1 VILPTHR
8 GIHSVE
14 GFSADGFLAKVRA
27 HLPVESRD
35 GSPEEAMR
43 AVEEAGRTGKAI
55 AWSAGGN
62 RYHVATFPDLPAFC
76 DKFLSKVPPQLRP
89 LDVVLLHGFLLEQLL
104 GISPEA
110 VTAGQF
116 VKYYKEP
123 AKVAK
128 DLSAGALQA
137 AFFMNA
143 VTIPE
148 FRDVSLSGHV
158 LPQKS
163 TFFYPKIGTGLLI
176 FPVGA
181 DDRVPG

>member
-1 VILPTHR
+1 
-8 GIHSVE
+8 
-14 GFSADGFLAKVRA
+14 
-27 HLPVESRD
+27 
-35 GSPEEAMR
+35 MR
-43 AVEEAGRTGKAI
+43 AVEAAGRTGKAI

-62 RYHVATFPDLPAFC
+62 RYHVATFPELTAFS
-76 DKFLSKVPPQLRP
+76 DKFLSKFPPQLRP

-104 GISPEA
+104 GITAEE
-110 VTAGQF
+110 VTAGRF

-128 DLSAGALQA
+128 DLSAGAIQA

-176 FPVGA
+176 FPVAA

>member
-1 VILPTHR
+1 
-8 GIHSVE
+8 
-14 GFSADGFLAKVRA
+14 
-27 HLPVESRD
+27 
-35 GSPEEAMR
+35 
-43 AVEEAGRTGKAI
+43 
-55 AWSAGGN
+55 
-62 RYHVATFPDLPAFC
+62 
-76 DKFLSKVPPQLRP
+76 
-89 LDVVLLHGFLLEQLL
+89 VLLHGFFLEQLL

-123 AKVAK
+123 AKVGK
-128 DLSAGALQA
+128 DLSAGAIQA

-163 TFFYPKIGTGLLI
+163 TFFFPKIGTGLLI
-176 FPVGA
+176 FPVAA

>member
-1 VILPTHR
+1 
-8 GIHSVE
+8 
-14 GFSADGFLAKVRA
+14 
-27 HLPVESRD
+27 
-35 GSPEEAMR
+35 M
-43 AVEEAGRTGKAI
+43 
-55 AWSAGGN
+55 
-62 RYHVATFPDLPAFC
+62 
-76 DKFLSKVPPQLRP
+76 
-89 LDVVLLHGFLLEQLL
+89 LLHGFLLEQLL

-128 DLSAGALQA
+128 DLSAGAIQA

-163 TFFYPKIGTGLLI
+163 TTYPKIGTGLLI
-176 FPVGA
+176 FPVAG
-181 DDRVPG
+181 DDRVPGASC

>member
-1 VILPTHR
+1 
-8 GIHSVE
+8 
-14 GFSADGFLAKVRA
+14 
-27 HLPVESRD
+27 
-35 GSPEEAMR
+35 M
-43 AVEEAGRTGKAI
+43 
-55 AWSAGGN
+55 
-62 RYHVATFPDLPAFC
+62 
-76 DKFLSKVPPQLRP
+76 
-89 LDVVLLHGFLLEQLL
+89 LLHGFILEQLL

-110 VTAGQF
+110 VTAGQC
-116 VKYYKEP
+116 VKYYKDP
-123 AKVAK
+123 SKATA
-128 DLSAGALQA
+128 DLASGAIQA